1 LDGFHRISQPS
12 TGSEQPRQRRRFNTS
27 ERVAL
32 YLAAG
37 GHCAHCGTPLEAGWH
52 GDHITPYSAGGP
64 TDVINGQA
72 LCPACNFKKGS
83 TSMQWT
89 GPTAREWQRAALD
102 TYVVRDPQDFLV
114 VATPG
119 AGKTKFALRLAFD
132 LLESGKVERVVV
144 VVPSEHLKTQWAEEA
159 HKCGFELDPT
169 TKNRDGLENRTDYKG
184 AAVTYAQVASQPDL
198 HRLGCQRRTLVI
210 LDEVHHAGDEKAWG
224 DAVRHAFGAARR
236 RLALSG
242 TPFRSDNNPIPF
254 VRYEKDEDGS
264 LKSIADYTYGYG
276 QAIRD
281 KVCRQV
287 DFHFYDGEMRWMDS
301 GAVTSSANLSAEL
314 IAGDA
319 SAVLETALDPKTG
332 WMKSL
337 LVRADDALSA
347 MRAEV
352 PTAGGL
358 VIAYRAP
365 AAKAYA
371 RMLKDITGEDPV
383 VVLSEDGDEAKP
395 RIEQFA
401 KGNQRW
407 LVAVRMVSEG
417 VDVPRLALGVYAT
430 KTKTEMFFRQAVGRF
445 VRRQGA
451 DDEQIA
457 MVFAPALSGLR
468 VMAAQIEKQIQH
480 VLEQEE
486 EEFEAA
492 LRESGGQQWQEL
504 QLFARMPLAASQ
516 PTFHGAIHGGQEY
529 TAEENERAEMLLKK
543 HGFPPSALASMRKLV
558 REEMSEQIPLG
569 EVSVPIPAQARHL
582 AGADDEPLHR
592 KRKVLADKLNR
603 SSRHVAAKLGL
614 EHGETQWR
622 INQHMGV
629 KRRPDASI
637 EQLQKGLELVE
648 KWLRE
653 AR

>member
-1 LDGFHRISQPS
+1 MDELNRITTPS
-12 TGSEQPRQRRRFNTS
+12 PDDEQPHRRRRFNTA

-32 YLAAG
+32 YLAADG
-37 GHCAHCGTPLEAGWH
+37 QCARCGKPLEAGWH
-52 GDHITPYSAGGP
+52 GDHVVPYSAGGS

-72 LCPACNFKKGS
+72 LCPTCNLKKG
-83 TSMQWT
+83 TNSMLWT
-89 GPTAREWQRAALD
+89 GPSPREWQRAALD
-102 TYVVRDPQDFLV
+102 TYVVRDAQDFLV

-119 AGKTKFALRLAFD
+119 AGKTKFALRLAYD
-132 LLESGKVERVVV
+132 LLESGKVERIVI
-144 VVPSEHLKTQWAEEA
+144 VVPSDHLKTQWSEA
-159 HKCGFELDPT
+159 AHECGFEIDPT
-169 TKNRDGLENRTDYKG
+169 TKNANGLENRTDYRG

-198 HRLGCQRRTLVI
+198 HRHGCNRPTLVI
-210 LDEVHHAGDEKAWG
+210 LDEVHHAGDDKAWG
-224 DAVRHAFGAARR
+224 DAVRHAFGPARR

-254 VRYEKDEDGS
+254 VRYERDEDGA

-314 IAGDA
+314 IDGDA
-319 SAVLETALDPKTG
+319 SAALETALDPATG
-332 WMKSL
+332 WMRSL
-337 LVRADDALSA
+337 LARADDALSA

-365 AAKAYA
+365 QAKAYA

-395 RIEQFA
+395 RIEQFD
-401 KGNQRW
+401 KGSQRW

-451 DDEQIA
+451 ADEQIA

-480 VLEQEE
+480 ELEQEE
-486 EEFEAA
+486 QEFESA
-492 LRESGGQQWQEL
+492 LREGGGQQWQEL
-504 QLFARMPLAASQ
+504 QLFAKMPLAASQ
-516 PTFHGAIHGGQEY
+516 PTFHGAIHSGEEY
-529 TAEENERAEMLLKK
+529 SAEENERAELLLKK
-543 HGFPPSALASMRKLV
+543 HGFPPSALPSMRKLV
-558 REEMSEQIPLG
+558 REEMSQQIPLG
-569 EVSVPIPAQARHL
+569 AVSVPIPEQTRRL
-582 AGADDEPLHR
+582 TGAEDEPLHK
-592 KRKVLADKLNR
+592 KRKALADRLKTR
-603 SSRHVAAKLGL
+603 SRHAAEKLGKS
-614 EHGETQWR
+614 HGLVQWQL
-622 INQHMGV
+622 NQHMGV
-629 KRRPDASI
+629 ESRPEASI
-637 EQLQKGLELVE
+637 QQLQKGLDLVDQ
-648 KWLRE
+648 WLR
-653 AR
+653 ASR